1 LVIAESPL
9 PLNVPKHQSILP
21 PVIFP
26 LSLCNWRC
34 PPASDTATVNDQ
46 SISLGEQEQKAVL
59 TICILA
65 AFADGS
71 LNELERNEIKR
82 IAGNFSAGG
91 EDIYQQA
98 FAGTASLP
106 NAIADLQSPPAKT
119 AAYEMAVCICRVDS
133 ALSSAEERFLGQ
145 LRDGLKLDPLASAEF
160 QQNAARIP
168 DAPPVIATVPATVPN
183 GLDEMIRDRAILA
196 GALELLPNRLATMAI
211 VPVQMRMVYQIG
223 KNFGFDLDLAHTKEF
238 FATVGVGL
246 TSQVVE
252 GYLSRMVSHLA
263 RPLVGKFIA
272 GLASQATES
281 AVAFATTYALGQVA
295 KSYYSSGRT
304 LSTAQ
309 LRDTFSRMLNDG
321 RSMQSRYSS
330 QIAQRAG
337 SLKISDFVPA

>member
-1 LVIAESPL
+1 M
-9 PLNVPKHQSILP
+9 
-21 PVIFP
+21 
-26 LSLCNWRC
+26 R
-34 PPASDTATVNDQ
+34 ASDTATVNDQ
-46 SISLGEQEQKAVL
+46 SLSLSEQEQKAVL

-71 LNELERNEIKR
+71 LSELERTEIKR
-82 IAGNFSAGG
+82 IAGNFSAAGQ
-91 EDIYQQA
+91 DIYQQA
-98 FAGTASLP
+98 FAGTASLSS
-106 NAIADLQSPPAKT
+106 AIADLQSPAART
-119 AAYEMAVCICRVDS
+119 AAYEMAVCICRVDR
-133 ALSSAEERFLGQ
+133 ALSSAEERFLTQ
-145 LRDGLKLDPLASAEF
+145 LRDGLKLDPRASAEF
-160 QQNAARIP
+160 QQNAARVQ
-168 DAPPVIATVPATVPN
+168 DAPPVMATVPVAAAQN
-183 GLDEMIRDRAILA
+183 ASNSLDEMIRDRAILT

-223 KNFGFDLDLAHTKEF
+223 KNYGYDLDLAHTKEF

-252 GYLSRMVSHLA
+252 GYLSRMVSHIS
-263 RPLVGKFIA
+263 RPFVGKFIA

-295 KSYYSSGRT
+295 QSYYGSGRT

-309 LRDTFSRMLNDG
+309 LQETFSRMLNDG
-321 RSMQSRYSS
+321 RSMQSRYTS

>member
-1 LVIAESPL
+1 M
-9 PLNVPKHQSILP
+9 
-21 PVIFP
+21 
-26 LSLCNWRC
+26 
-34 PPASDTATVNDQ
+34 NDQ
-46 SISLGEQEQKAVL
+46 SISFSEQEQKALLGV
-59 TICILA
+59 CILA

-71 LNELERNEIKR
+71 LSELERNEIKR
-82 IAGNFSAGG
+82 LAKNFSASGQ
-91 EDIYQQA
+91 EIYQQA
-98 FAGTASLP
+98 FAGTASLSQ
-106 NAIADLQSPPAKT
+106 AIADLASPAAKT
-119 AAYEMAVCICRVDS
+119 AAYEMAVCICRVDG
-133 ALSSAEERFLGQ
+133 ALNSLEEQFLGR
-145 LRDGLKLDPLASAEF
+145 LRDGLKLDPRASAEF
-160 QQNAARIP
+160 QQNAARLP
-168 DAPPVIATVPATVPN
+168 EAPPLLTSVPGAAVPN
-183 GLDEMIRDRAILA
+183 GVDEMIRDRAILA
-196 GALELLPNRLATMAI
+196 GALELLPQRLATMAI

-223 KNFGFDLDLAHTKEF
+223 KNYGFDLDLAHTKEF

-263 RPLVGKFIA
+263 RPFVGKFIA

-295 KSYYSSGRT
+295 NSYYASGRT

-321 RSMQSRYSS
+321 RSMQSGYTT